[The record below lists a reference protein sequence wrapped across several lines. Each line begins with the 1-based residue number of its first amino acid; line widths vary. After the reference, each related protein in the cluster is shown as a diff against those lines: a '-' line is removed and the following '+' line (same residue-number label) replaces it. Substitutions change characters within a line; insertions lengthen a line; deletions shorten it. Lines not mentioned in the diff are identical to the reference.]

1 MEIFVA
7 IKQVPDTD
15 KVKMDPVTGTMVREG
30 VDTIVNPLDLY
41 AIELA
46 IRLKEKHGGRVT
58 AFTMGPPAADK
69 ALKEAM
75 AMGCDAGVLITDRA
89 FSGSDTWATSYA
101 LSRAIAKMGRYDL
114 ILAGER
120 ATDGDTGQVGPC
132 LAAWLDI
139 PVLTYVGS
147 IESSDESSSMAPRIV
162 APRIVAPRI
171 IARRLVEEG
180 YQRVRVDLPCLL
192 TVVKEVANPRLPT
205 LRGKKFARQAKI
217 TVYTAADLDA
227 EPANLGLKGS
237 PTKVSKIF
245 YPKVTRGGETVK
257 AADEAGVDLAV
268 ERLVDFL
275 ADRDLIDS
283 RGLIGARAVA
293 GGR

>member
-1 MEIFVA
+1 MDILVA

-15 KVKMDPVTGTMVREG
+15 KVRMDPVTGTMVREG

-46 IRLKEKHGGRVT
+46 IRLKEKHGGTLT
-58 AFTMGPPAADK
+58 AFTMGPPAAEK

-101 LSRAIAKMGRYDL
+101 LSRAVPKMGHYDL

-132 LAAWLDI
+132 LAAWLGL

-147 IESSDESSSMAPRIV
+147 IEESDETHIV
-162 APRIVAPRI
+162 
-171 IARRLVEEG
+171 ARRLVEEG
-180 YQRVRVDLPCLL
+180 YQRVEVQLPCLL

-205 LRGKKFARQAKI
+205 LRGKKFARQAKLA
-217 TVYTAADLDA
+217 VFGAADLDA
-227 EPANLGLKGS
+227 DQGCLGLKGS
-237 PTKVSKIF
+237 PTKVAKIF
-245 YPKVTRGGETVK
+245 YPKVTRGGTMVK
-257 AADEAGVDLAV
+257 AADEAGVGEAV
-268 ERLVDFL
+268 GKLIAFL
-275 ADRDLIDS
+275 EERDLLGSRDS
-283 RGLIGARAVA
+283 A